1 MSVLLID
8 KCILTHCNTTGNSW
22 CYISRSAVFTITDG
36 NIIPFILYANIV
48 SINNIIFFPQ
58 NSSNHPAYVFIS
70 LANLDL
76 GISTCFYDGMDDYAK
91 MWLQLLYPGY
101 LICIA
106 ATLIVASHYLP
117 KVQQLTAQRAL
128 PVLVTLFLLSYTK
141 ILRMVC
147 SVLFSYTKLTQLPSL
162 RTTIVWSVDANVT
175 LFGTKFIVLF
185 ILCIMMFLILIPFT
199 VILTCT
205 RILSRFNFIHYFK
218 PLLDAYQGPYKTE
231 FCYWP
236 GLQIVIRTVF
246 FGLSALEKDF
256 NLTIGIAV
264 LVAIGYF
271 QALFGVYK
279 SKYKNYNELLILL
292 NIVALFSVHTQ
303 NKSSVIFINI
313 LIMFAVLQ
321 FSLIIAY
328 HIVYFPFHGW
338 IISKL
343 QPWIDKCQ
351 EWYQSR
357 RNVGS
362 SIMLH
367 YINAPEVTHNYT
379 ELREPLAGCDN

>member
-1 MSVLLID
+1 MVSPHCPYDYCKPYSSYLNFTSSHLQCQFSRTGLLCGKCPEGLSTIFGSSQCLYCSLTSVYLLIVIPLAIAGVALVVLLFS
-8 KCILTHCNTTGNSW
+8 LNL
-22 CYISRSAVFTITDG
+22 TITDG

-236 GLQIVIRTVF
+236 GLQIVIRTAF

-321 FSLIIAY
+321 
-328 HIVYFPFHGW
+328 
-338 IISKL
+338 
-343 QPWIDKCQ
+343 
-351 EWYQSR
+351 
-357 RNVGS
+357 
-362 SIMLH
+362 
-367 YINAPEVTHNYT
+367 
-379 ELREPLAGCDN
+379 LA